1 MSLDDLGNL
10 LEHLPHNGWE
20 FVGLIALLAFAG
32 QAIGGGV
39 ILRWHRNRNKEAAEY
54 RATAVEDRQS
64 LKATAEAIKGQV
76 VNGHT
81 EPLRAD
87 IDSLKEDFAALRSDV
102 RAIVERQE
110 RWSAIM
116 PVVRALGDEIRG
128 LRADIAEERDSRRNL
143 AADVRADMAKHRDDI
158 TAMDRRLRDATG

>member
-1 MSLDDLGNL
+1 MTLDDLGNL
-10 LEHLPHNGWE
+10 LDHLPHNGWE
-20 FVGLIALLAFAG
+20 LVGMLALLAFLG
-32 QAIGGGV
+32 QAVGGGV
-39 ILRWHRNRNKEAAEY
+39 ILRWHRNRNNEATEY
-54 RATAVEDRQS
+54 RAAATADREE
-64 LKATAEAIKGQV
+64 LKTVAEAIKGQV

-87 IDSLKEDFAALRSDV
+87 IDALKDDFAELKGDV
-102 RAIVERQE
+102 REIIARQQQ
-110 RWSAIM
+110 WVSVM
-116 PVVRALGDEIRG
+116 PMVRALGDEIRG